1 MVDDKYSN
9 KLITVM
15 KPSYSAEARRNDS
28 LIYYYGRDIE
38 GNVIYNNNESEN
50 SESELENSEENH
62 DVEVNSENVI
72 EDFILNEQP
81 ETSMDGIQ
89 QKRNGNDGHG
99 IMNEDVQSL
108 CYNDNEYS
116 DISDPPPSKKIKK
129 SYRHYPQY
137 KSSNI
142 PPVFRSVPRRVEA
155 SPPPSIKAALEK
167 VKQYERLSTQR
178 KTNKGTN
185 IDASQRKQ
193 NSRRSGRE
201 RRQHNYK
208 SLNSGES

>member
-9 KLITVM
+9 KLKTVM

-89 QKRNGNDGHG
+89 QRRNGNDRHG

-116 DISDPPPSKKIKK
+116 DISDPPPSPKKIKK
-129 SYRHYPQY
+129 
-137 KSSNI
+137 
-142 PPVFRSVPRRVEA
+142 
-155 SPPPSIKAALEK
+155 
-167 VKQYERLSTQR
+167 LST
-178 KTNKGTN
+178 
-185 IDASQRKQ
+185 SP
-193 NSRRSGRE
+193 SV
-201 RRQHNYK
+201 
-208 SLNSGES
+208 

>member
-1 MVDDKYSN
+1 
-9 KLITVM
+9 M

-50 SESELENSEENH
+50 SESEIENSVENH

-116 DISDPPPSKKIKK
+116 DLVTHHLLLKKLK
-129 SYRHYPQY
+129 SYRHHPQY

-155 SPPPSIKAALEK
+155 SPPPLLKLHWK
-167 VKQYERLSTQR
+167 R
-178 KTNKGTN
+178 
-185 IDASQRKQ
+185 
-193 NSRRSGRE
+193 
-201 RRQHNYK
+201 
-208 SLNSGES
+208 

>member
-1 MVDDKYSN
+1 MKMYSLYVIMTMN
-9 KLITVM
+9 ILILVTHHLLLKKL
-15 KPSYSAEARRNDS
+15 
-28 LIYYYGRDIE
+28 
-38 GNVIYNNNESEN
+38 
-50 SESELENSEENH
+50 
-62 DVEVNSENVI
+62 
-72 EDFILNEQP
+72 
-81 ETSMDGIQ
+81 
-89 QKRNGNDGHG
+89 
-99 IMNEDVQSL
+99 
-108 CYNDNEYS
+108 
-116 DISDPPPSKKIKK
+116 K
-129 SYRHYPQY
+129 SYRHHPQY

-201 RRQHNYK
+201 RSTISFFIK
-208 SLNSGES
+208 ILLT